1 MARLWKSWFHK
12 TPHSLEE
19 VRKEVT
25 VLAEKAPI
33 PLLWMFGKTGSGKTS
48 IVRFLTGADDAIIG
62 EGYRPQTKCSRRY
75 DFPTAEEPLLSF
87 LDTRGLGEAA
97 YDPAKDIE
105 SFSNSTQLILVV
117 VRIGDHAL
125 EPILEPLKRIRES
138 NPGRTVL
145 LILTCLHQVG
155 LSTQLTT
162 ENDPFEKNSSHS
174 HLSEQERAAIPE
186 NLRVLIDSKTEQFE
200 GLYDILIPIDLTH
213 PDDGF
218 IDPDFGGD
226 RLKHSIVTALPN
238 AYRQSLIALDSG
250 TKGGQS
256 SVRQQKSRWQVLAS
270 SSLAATAGAVP
281 LPWLDIPAV
290 LAIQTHMAYKIAE
303 IYDQEISPANWAVLS
318 GAVGGR
324 VAVQLAV
331 RELWKLI
338 PFVGVALGAASS
350 FAFTYALGMSWD
362 WYFANVR
369 KGRVPSAEQLQEV
382 FREQLLAGRKLWGL
396 QR

>member
-1 MARLWKSWFHK
+1 MARFWKSWFQE
-12 TPHSLEE
+12 TPHPLEE
-19 VRKEVT
+19 VRKEVSAI
-25 VLAEKAPI
+25 AEKAPI

-48 IVRFLTGADDAIIG
+48 IVRYLTGADDAIIG
-62 EGYRPQTKCSRRY
+62 EGYRPETKCSRRY

-87 LDTRGLGEAA
+87 LDTRGLGEAV
-97 YDPAKDIE
+97 YDPTKDIE
-105 SFSNSTQLILVV
+105 SFSSSTQLILVV
-117 VRIGDHAL
+117 VRVGDQAL
-125 EPILEPLKRIRES
+125 EPVIEPLKLIRQS

-155 LSTQLTT
+155 LPEQLTSD
-162 ENDPFEKNSSHS
+162 NDPFNKDAAQD
-174 HLSEQERAAIPE
+174 HLTDDERQAIPA
-186 NLRVLIDSKTEQFE
+186 NLRILIDSKAKQFE
-200 GLYDILIPIDLTH
+200 GLYDVLVPIDLTH

-226 RLKHSIVTALPN
+226 RLKSCIVAALPN

-250 TKGGQS
+250 SKGTQS
-256 SVRQQKSRWQVLAS
+256 SARQQKSRWQVLAS

-281 LPWLDIPAV
+281 LPWVDIPAV
-290 LAIQTHMAYKIAE
+290 LAIQTHMAYRIAE

-324 VAVQLAV
+324 VAVQLGL

-338 PFVGVALGAASS
+338 PFVGVAMGAAAS

-362 WYFANVR
+362 WYFANIR
-369 KGRVPSAEQLQEV
+369 KGRVPSSEQLQEV
-382 FREQLLAGRKLWGL
+382 FKQQLLQGRKLWGL